1 MTLDFK
7 CQVQSVPISALKGTN
22 VRQLVEAVLA
32 QAELLELKGDPKGNV
47 SIRVVH
53 RIIFKHWN
61 AGGGGGYR
69 GAGGGRP
76 GKDCHCAA
84 QQRHLEALPVPC
96 LRQELGQG

>member
-1 MTLDFK
+1 M
-7 CQVQSVPISALKGTN
+7 QSVPISALKGTN

-47 SIRVVH
+47 SIRMVH
-53 RIIFKHWN
+53 RAIFKPWN

-76 GKDCHCAA
+76 GKDGHCAA
-84 QQRHLEALPVPC
+84 QQRHLEAVPVSC
-96 LRQELGQG
+96 LRKELGQG